1 MLMPLAGCMVGANP
15 VHNWPLSYRAALHNI
30 IILKPSFILL
40 QHALKF
46 ILTISFQFFVPVVEH
61 EMFITGSSY
70 KSCKISGIFKA
81 QAHPKM

>member
-15 VHNWPLSYRAALHNI
+15 VRIWPLSYSTALHN
-30 IILKPSFILL
+30 KPSFILL
-40 QHALKF
+40 QHAFKF
-46 ILTISFQFFVPVVEH
+46 ILTISFHFFVPVVEQ
-61 EMFITGSSY
+61 EVFITGSSY